1 MCRGDGWAAVVGPE
15 EGRLQVGGPHGPPLA
30 EESRPGASSLDGRAV
45 AARRRWRDG
54 GGRRRLGWL
63 RRWEIDEGREA
74 DSRGRWRVARVVG
87 VRRPERRLGRQLE
100 VQVEWAG
107 VDASTGEAW
116 GVEWVPLAWCTADVR
131 AEARRLEEA
140 AFPRPRAATPATGSR
155 KSPRWATDGGGGA
168 EQRAEEGGSPAS
180 AAAERPSPVRAHAAL
195 GPRCPGGHRMSRC
208 CEGSAGLVC
217 DGGCGRRIRR
227 GEGWWGCVQCDF
239 DVCDVC
245 CDADGGD
252 LQ

>member
-1 MCRGDGWAAVVGPE
+1 M
-15 EGRLQVGGPHGPPLA
+15 
-30 EESRPGASSLDGRAV
+30 
-45 AARRRWRDG
+45 
-54 GGRRRLGWL
+54 
-63 RRWEIDEGREA
+63 
-74 DSRGRWRVARVVG
+74 
-87 VRRPERRLGRQLE
+87 RRPERRLGRQLE

-107 VDASTGEAW
+107 VDTATGEAW
-116 GVEWVPLAWCTADVR
+116 GVEWVSLTWCTADVR

-140 AFPRPRAATPATGSR
+140 TYPRRRVATPTQGSR

-168 EQRAEEGGSPAS
+168 EQRAEEGESPAS